1 MQVEG
6 HPHTE
11 VCMFYTCIHDTEID
25 RQADRQTKHRL
36 RLRQTN
42 THTHTE
48 KERERKNGGRLAQA
62 LVYS

>member
-1 MQVEG
+1 
-6 HPHTE
+6 
-11 VCMFYTCIHDTEID
+11 MFYTCIHDTEID